1 VFKIGE
7 FSRLGQVTVKTLRYY
22 DNTGLLKPAH
32 VDRFTGY
39 RYYLTEQL
47 AQLNRILALKDLGLS
62 LEQIAQLMDDSLT
75 AEQMR
80 GMLRLKCVEL
90 QERLRDE
97 QARLA
102 RVEARLKQIE
112 MEGKMPKYE
121 VIIKKVA
128 AQKVVSIREIAPTV
142 KSIGELFD
150 EVVEAVARDGVKS
163 MGPWIA
169 IYHHEGYREHDLD
182 LEVAVPVDSAFNDV
196 ITLAGDRRM
205 TVRELPAAEMMASLL
220 YQGDYGNIG
229 EAYMA
234 IGNLIGA
241 QGYTCGTPCR
251 EIYLRAPGD
260 VDDPAQY
267 LTEIQFPAEKA

>member
-1 VFKIGE
+1 MFKIGE

-22 DNTGLLKPAH
+22 DDMELLKPAH

-47 AQLNRILALKDLGLS
+47 SRLNRILALKDLGLS
-62 LEQIAQLMDDSLT
+62 LEQIAPLMDESLS

-90 QERLRDE
+90 QERVRDE

-102 RVEARLKQIE
+102 RVEARLRQIE
-112 MEGKMPKYE
+112 MEGEMPKYE
-121 VIIKKVA
+121 VVFKKVT

-142 KSIGELFD
+142 KSVGELFD
-150 EVVEAVARDGVKS
+150 AVVEAVARDGVKS
-163 MGPWIA
+163 TGPWIA

-182 LEVAVPVDSAFNDV
+182 LEVAVPVDSVFNDA
-196 ITLAGDRRM
+196 IALAGGRQM
-205 TVRELPAAEMMASLL
+205 TVRELPATETMASLL

-241 QGYTCGTPCR
+241 QGYTCGVPCR
-251 EIYLRAPGD
+251 EVYLRAPGD
-260 VDDPAQY
+260 VDNPAQY